1 MMEDTMAKDE
11 GAPTGSDG
19 SDGGSTNIFEGV
31 DAFETNNQEENMDT
45 ADQTKSDGTY
55 IYASYADTLVVW
67 NATEGKILSKI
78 QMPKIDYTQSTTTG
92 GGTATNGG
100 MASDYIYRYYD
111 PKPYIEAILLEGD
124 KLALI
129 VSGYGAEYDSERT
142 EAPVICNY
150 MGTRIM
156 IYDTNDGYPELLS
169 QTDVHGSFRQA
180 YSTKKNGHVVTQ
192 ASIDTWT
199 HLREPIQR
207 WKFPELT
214 DEEYREEAFKIAQE
228 LVPKFVATLTEIL
241 DPIDITRLS
250 LFVDSITSQET
261 LDGIM
266 SQLKVADTIS
276 MVASFVIDDDDST
289 TSSNV
294 LDVSV
299 GGTLQP
305 GYWGYVYAN
314 DQMIILADK
323 GWQWVEDMQEY
334 AEMTFLVGFR
344 LDGAS
349 SKHEIIGSVFGSP
362 LNPYSIDLIEKDK
375 MVYLRIATTIN
386 FWSGL
391 VFTDGDEVMVDS
403 WGPSDSSVSVSNP
416 GDEESTTWNEIVVLG
431 TESGSGTELKKLS
444 SVRLGKPDE
453 VRLIIGWL
461 STGYWLRISLT
472 DIYVPLFSNQQ
483 RFTAVRFLDDIA
495 YAVTFLRRDPFYS
508 VDLSDPENIA
518 ILGELDITGFS
529 EYLHP
534 IEDNKILAVGQET
547 DDEGQ
552 PIGLQISLFGA
563 SDPTNL
569 TLINRLVLTN
579 EENQWTSSGASWE
592 PKAFRFFTVGEMGIL
607 IIPLNVYSWGWIEDE
622 AAGMSGKRDNFEGF
636 VVFTVENDT
645 ITRRFD
651 IDHEDIVDDS
661 SNPCDAWCGSLPERS
676 FVIDGNLLT
685 LKSQSVVSTDLD
697 TEKADWFIDMRK
709 EVCCAV

>member
-1 MMEDTMAKDE
+1 MKTTIMEVPQGNAPPESSPEVMVNKSAIPTNSKRSFLFMVLCGLLLTGVLVALVPDWDDNEDAKQKELTPYFKVFESSLPIFSGKCTHTFIMCILICVIMEEARTGSFLFVSSTMTSPTVCYSRSLYPSIHPSIYIANITKGYNSTEDLQQDLMQFAFLTLNQEINGFSGGSGGGCNNYYPGIGVPVMDDMMNKDE
-11 GAPTGSDG
+11 GASTGSDG
-19 SDGGSTNIFEGV
+19 AAGGPTNIFDGV

-67 NATEGKILSKI
+67 NATEGKILSKV
-78 QMPKIDYTQSTTTG
+78 QMPKIDYTQSTGTTG
-92 GGTATNGG
+92 GGEATNGD
-100 MASDYIYRYYD
+100 MPPDYFYYE

-124 KLALI
+124 KLSLI

-142 EAPVICNY
+142 EASVICNY

-180 YSTKKNGHVVTQ
+180 YSTQKNGHVVTQ

-199 HLREPIQR
+199 HLQEPIQR

-214 DEEYREEAFKIAQE
+214 DEEYRDEALKIAQE
-228 LVPKFVATLTEIL
+228 LVPKFVTSLTEIL

-323 GWQWVEDMQEY
+323 GWQWVEAMQEY

-362 LNPYSIDLIEKDK
+362 LNPYSIDLVEKDN

-391 VFTDGDEVMVDS
+391 VFTDGDEVTVDS
-403 WGPSDSSVSVSNP
+403 FGPSDSSVPNP

-431 TESGSGTELKKLS
+431 TDSGSGTQLEKLS

-453 VRLIIGWL
+453 VRLIIRWL
-461 STGYWLRISLT
+461 STGYCLLVT
-472 DIYVPLFSNQQ
+472 HLSN
-483 RFTAVRFLDDIA
+483 
-495 YAVTFLRRDPFYS
+495 
-508 VDLSDPENIA
+508 
-518 ILGELDITGFS
+518 
-529 EYLHP
+529 
-534 IEDNKILAVGQET
+534 
-547 DDEGQ
+547 
-552 PIGLQISLFGA
+552 
-563 SDPTNL
+563 
-569 TLINRLVLTN
+569 
-579 EENQWTSSGASWE
+579 
-592 PKAFRFFTVGEMGIL
+592 
-607 IIPLNVYSWGWIEDE
+607 
-622 AAGMSGKRDNFEGF
+622 
-636 VVFTVENDT
+636 
-645 ITRRFD
+645 
-651 IDHEDIVDDS
+651 
-661 SNPCDAWCGSLPERS
+661 
-676 FVIDGNLLT
+676 
-685 LKSQSVVSTDLD
+685 
-697 TEKADWFIDMRK
+697 
-709 EVCCAV
+709 

>member
-1 MMEDTMAKDE
+1 MQFAFMTLNQEINGFGSSWGGGCNQYYRGIGGPMMQEDTMDMV
-11 GAPTGSDG
+11 GAPAADG
-19 SDGGSTNIFEGV
+19 SASKPTNIFEGV

-55 IYASYADTLVVW
+55 IYASYRDTLVVW

-78 QMPKIDYTQSTTTG
+78 QMPKINYKKSTTNGDG
-92 GGTATNGG
+92 GDATNGG
-100 MASDYIYRYYD
+100 MGYDYIYQD
-111 PKPYIEAILLEGD
+111 LQPYIEAILLEGD

-142 EAPVICNY
+142 EAPIICNY

-156 IYDTNDGYPELLS
+156 IYDTNDGIPELLS

-180 YSTKKNGHVVTQ
+180 YSTQKNGHVVTQ

-199 HLREPIQR
+199 YLREPIQR

-214 DEEYREEAFKIAQE
+214 DEEYSEEAFKIAQE
-228 LVPKFVATLTEIL
+228 LVPKFVAALAKIL

-250 LFVDSITSQET
+250 LFVDSITNEDT

-266 SQLKVADTIS
+266 SQLKVAETIS

-289 TSSNV
+289 TSSKV

-314 DQMIILADK
+314 DQMIVLADK

-362 LNPYSIDLIEKDK
+362 LNPYSIDLIEKDN

-391 VFTDGDEVMVDS
+391 VFADGDEVMMDS
-403 WGPSDSSVSVSNP
+403 WGTSVSAEPNP
-416 GDEESTTWNEIVVLG
+416 RDGDEVSTTWNEIVVLG
-431 TESGSGTELKKLS
+431 TESGSGTELQKLS
-444 SVRLGKPDE
+444 SVRLGKKDE
-453 VRLIIGWL
+453 VRLIIRWL
-461 STGYWLRISLT
+461 GTGYWLRISLT
-472 DIYVPLFSNQQ
+472 EIYVPLFFKS
-483 RFTAVRFLDDIA
+483 TEIHSSPLS
-495 YAVTFLRRDPFYS
+495 RRHCLCS
-508 VDLSDPENIA
+508 DLLEA
-518 ILGELDITGFS
+518 R
-529 EYLHP
+529 
-534 IEDNKILAVGQET
+534 
-547 DDEGQ
+547 
-552 PIGLQISLFGA
+552 SL
-563 SDPTNL
+563 
-569 TLINRLVLTN
+569 
-579 EENQWTSSGASWE
+579 
-592 PKAFRFFTVGEMGIL
+592 
-607 IIPLNVYSWGWIEDE
+607 
-622 AAGMSGKRDNFEGF
+622 
-636 VVFTVENDT
+636 
-645 ITRRFD
+645 
-651 IDHEDIVDDS
+651 
-661 SNPCDAWCGSLPERS
+661 
-676 FVIDGNLLT
+676 LL
-685 LKSQSVVSTDLD
+685 
-697 TEKADWFIDMRK
+697 
-709 EVCCAV
+709 C